1 MEILGRPFV
10 LGLTLTLTVEAVKP
24 LTSARGYKADRAPHD
39 KKLRILARIQNFRHD
54 SLIMKII
61 CGFQYELYTTDEQR
75 SALSRNAGC
84 RRFVFNKA
92 LELQNERKKSGLSL
106 LRYKELCLE
115 LVKWKKEKKTVFLK
129 EAMSQPLQQALKD
142 LDRAI
147 ADSFRPKSDSARKEW
162 PKFKSKDIG
171 DGFRIPQFKPEHI
184 DDANGRVKLP
194 KIGWMRYRKSRPLAF
209 KCADG
214 SMKSGTVRQIHIR
227 KDCGHWFVVF
237 TTEFDIEMP
246 DPKELDVGI
255 DLGVVHAVATSDGQ
269 FFDFNTGRIKELAK
283 EIVRYQRKLALNR
296 ASRQKLAKAGRAE
309 AFDKTKPSR
318 KRRRLLEKLQ
328 KLHRRVR
335 HIRRDFQMKTAH
347 TLAQEYG
354 CVYVEDL
361 KTRNMTKSAKG
372 TLENPGKN
380 VKQKSGLNRAIL
392 RTGFF
397 GMRQAIEWQQY
408 KAGGHVVA
416 VPAAYTSCECPSCT
430 CTDKRN
436 RPRQA
441 LFRCISC
448 GYENNADIVG
458 AINVRRKGRTG
469 PSAHDKKRIARE
481 VSAGASVPFARNSG
495 ANSENQP
502 LGVAQA
508 TPKESSDFNQG
519 RTSSKR
525 PCVGLKAWTP

>member
-1 MEILGRPFV
+1 MTF
-10 LGLTLTLTVEAVKP
+10 TVEALYP

-39 KKLRILARIQNFRHD
+39 KKLKILARIQNFRHD

-92 LELQNERKKSGLSL
+92 LELQNERKKNGLSL

-115 LVKWKKEKKTVFLK
+115 LVKWKKEEKTVFLK
-129 EAMSQPLQQALKD
+129 AAMSQPLQQALKD

-147 ADSFRPKSDSARKEW
+147 ADSFRPKSDSAHKEW

-214 SMKSGTVRQIHIR
+214 SMKSGTVRQIHIK

-269 FFDFNTGRIKELAK
+269 FFDLNTGRIKELEK
-283 EIVRYQRKLALNR
+283 EIARYQRKVALNR
-296 ASRQKLAKAGRAE
+296 SSRLKLAKEGRAE

-408 KAGGHVVA
+408 KAGGYVVA
-416 VPAAYTSCECPSCT
+416 VPADYTSCECPACT

-441 LFRCISC
+441 LFRCIGC

-481 VSAGASVPFARNSG
+481 VSAGASVPFARNSS

-502 LGVAQA
+502 LGVA
-508 TPKESSDFNQG
+508 
-519 RTSSKR
+519 
-525 PCVGLKAWTP
+525 